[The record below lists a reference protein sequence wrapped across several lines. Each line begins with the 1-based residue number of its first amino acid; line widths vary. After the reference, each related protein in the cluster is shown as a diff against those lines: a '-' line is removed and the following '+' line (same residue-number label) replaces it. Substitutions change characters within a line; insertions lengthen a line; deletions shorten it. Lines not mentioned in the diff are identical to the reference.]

1 MTTRSIGRVEDL
13 ISFSLRV
20 PRALAAAVRTA
31 AKQMGISR
39 SEYARRALEQYQSQ
53 QMQERMADLSRRVA
67 QESAEA
73 GRSMEGSGAD
83 GLK

>member
-1 MTTRSIGRVEDL
+1 MEDL

-39 SEYARRALEQYQSQ
+39 SEYVRRALEHFQAQH
-53 QMQERMADLSRRVA
+53 MQDRIADLSRRVA
-67 QESAEA
+67 KESAEA
-73 GRSMEGSGAD
+73 GRSMEGSSTD
-83 GLK
+83 GLT